1 LHWVQYNFSRV
12 QHQTKGSP
20 SKTGYQKLEP
30 PKPEEAVVVGINI
43 EILDILGVNDKV
55 RKGERVKKQAM
66 AVFIY
71 IERSWTSLESMT
83 R

>member
-1 LHWVQYNFSRV
+1 M
-12 QHQTKGSP
+12 
-20 SKTGYQKLEP
+20 
-30 PKPEEAVVVGINI
+30 VVDFNL

-66 AVFIY
+66 AVVIY